1 MRIYK
6 SIYPFEVLDYIKAGE
21 TVYMLDRDTNEVLEV
36 NSREVGEFAE
46 VLKFDN
52 ETKRYDF
59 WIEETK
65 KA

>member
-1 MRIYK
+1 MKIYK
-6 SIYPFEVLDYIKAGE
+6 SIYSFEVLDYIKEGKS
-21 TVYMLDRDTNEVLEV
+21 VYMLDRETSEVLEV
-36 NSREVGEFAE
+36 NSIEVGEFAE